1 MTRVVTLLNE
11 KNHYL
16 EKFYTLNENELANF
30 VQGNFD
36 NLEYFYQTRDRILD
50 VIKYIDAQIDK
61 ENQASQVAMIA
72 DEIRNQVR
80 QALGIKDQYV
90 SRIVEQDIQV
100 LTCIESAKNQI
111 IRELQGLQRSK
122 KAVGG
127 YKSKTF
133 DQRLNEEV

>member
-16 EKFYTLNENELANF
+16 EKFFSLNETELANF

-50 VIKYIDAQIDK
+50 VVRYIDAQIEK
-61 ENQASQVAMIA
+61 EQVQDMATIA
-72 DEIRNQVR
+72 EDFKKQVR
-80 QALGIKDQYV
+80 QAMTIKDQYV
-90 SRIVEQDIQV
+90 ARIIEQDVQV
-100 LTCIESAKNQI
+100 LACIENAKNQI
-111 IRELQGLQRSK
+111 IRELQNLQKSK
-122 KAVGG
+122 KAVSG
-127 YKSKTF
+127 YKVNTF

>member
-1 MTRVVTLLNE
+1 MTRVVALLNE

-16 EKFYTLNENELANF
+16 EKFFTLNETELANF
-30 VQGNFD
+30 VQGKFD

-50 VIKYIDAQIDK
+50 VVKYIDAQIEK
-61 ENQASQVAMIA
+61 ENFAHEAVVS
-72 DEIRNQVR
+72 DEMKKQVR
-80 QALGIKDQYV
+80 ESLKIKDQYV
-90 SRIVEQDIQV
+90 SRIIEQDIQV

-111 IRELQGLQRSK
+111 IRELQNLQKSK

-127 YKSKTF
+127 YKVKTF